1 VAVWRNPLNQFA
13 LCAAPR
19 SITTNAPA
27 SDGFPLQKMMQ
38 ARARCLTLMLA
49 PFTLSHRHAIFGLW
63 MSLSACLSLP
73 RARGGRRRLSNGFRA
88 FQPSWLADDFR
99 RGVRQQT
106 SSLARL
112 DGKRWTQL
120 LFARARMPVFPLLSG
135 FRETVDTIQVRAREG
150 GRSQTGETPP
160 VVSAASFRSVSAP
173 EGLPLRETVRPHS
186 EIIGNGLTPQPS
198 DYAPGAPPAGRGVSR
213 DGRALPRRAR
223 TNPGHAN

>member
-1 VAVWRNPLNQFA
+1 MAKPANQFA

-19 SITTNAPA
+19 STTTDAPA
-27 SDGFPLQKMMQ
+27 SGGFPLRMMR

-73 RARGGRRRLSNGFRA
+73 RARGGRRWFSNGFRA

-99 RGVRQQT
+99 RGVRHQT

-120 LFARARMPVFPLLSG
+120 RFARARMSVFPLLSG
-135 FRETVDTIQVRAREG
+135 FRETVDTIQGRAR
-150 GRSQTGETPP
+150 GRTIPNR
-160 VVSAASFRSVSAP
+160 RSPARRERGQLS
-173 EGLPLRETVRPHS
+173 LRVC
-186 EIIGNGLTPQPS
+186 
-198 DYAPGAPPAGRGVSR
+198 AGRL
-213 DGRALPRRAR
+213 ATAR
-223 TNPGHAN
+223 NSPPSL